1 MDTKKEFTI
10 ATYNILFGINQPAII
25 KNIVQMAE
33 DGVSLFCL
41 QEIINVPNEEFIIDK
56 ILKRLGTN
64 WKASYHVGRE
74 MSKLSIGTAILWN
87 TKIFNFKRQEK
98 ILLPKLDKF
107 DLHEKLYYK
116 VIGVPGVPLQ
126 RKVLS
131 CYFTVNQTDIR
142 ITCVHVDNVG
152 GPSHRMKQIAYL
164 LSNLNSQET
173 PKHEI
178 ICGDFNTF
186 DLLKS
191 GYEKKLLQNK
201 FGKDFI
207 DASNNIGWTSDIRNI
222 DFKTSIKI
230 FQWFIKTFNVHVR
243 RRLDYI
249 WVKNFSVE
257 KCKKLLI
264 SGSDHYPII
273 AKLKF

>member
-1 MDTKKEFTI
+1 MDKKKEFTI
-10 ATYNILFGINQPAII
+10 ATYNILFGINQPTII
-25 KNIVQMAE
+25 ENIAHMAE

-56 ILKRLGTN
+56 ILKRLGTH
-64 WKASYHVGRE
+64 WQASYHVGEE

-87 TKIFNFKRQEK
+87 TKTFNIKHEEK

-126 RKVLS
+126 RKALS

-142 ITCVHVDNVG
+142 VTCVHVDNVG
-152 GPSHRMKQIAYL
+152 GPKHRIKQVDYL
-164 LSNLNSQET
+164 LSKLKSQDT
-173 PKHEI
+173 PMHEI

-186 DLLKS
+186 DLLKT

-201 FGKDFI
+201 FGRDFI
-207 DASNNIGWTSDIRNI
+207 DASQNIGWTSDIHNI

-230 FQWFIKTFNVHVR
+230 FRWFIKTFNVHVK

-257 KCKKLLI
+257 ECKKLII